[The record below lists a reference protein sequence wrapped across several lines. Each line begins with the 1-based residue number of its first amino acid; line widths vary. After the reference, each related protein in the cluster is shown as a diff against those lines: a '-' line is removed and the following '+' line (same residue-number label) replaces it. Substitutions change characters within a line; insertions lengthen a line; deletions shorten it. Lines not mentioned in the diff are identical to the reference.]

1 MTFVLKDKQ
10 YSLRFICDWQRNRNS
25 GLASC
30 SKAKGKLGEEHHFW
44 GKGVGRAAVWGSPG
58 GGRARGPAGHLWG
71 LLEGG
76 GDFLPPAGGCI
87 PGMHSHWPPD
97 SMWPQGERAPL
108 CFCGHPD
115 GLSGSQH

>member
-1 MTFVLKDKQ
+1 MQDNSQLHVRTSYSLEPLPGGKMTFVLKDKQ

-58 GGRARGPAGHLWG
+58 GG
-71 LLEGG
+71 
-76 GDFLPPAGGCI
+76 
-87 PGMHSHWPPD
+87 
-97 SMWPQGERAPL
+97 
-108 CFCGHPD
+108 
-115 GLSGSQH
+115 